1 MMNNNNC
8 NYRSNNQQQQEVVGS
23 YFLGLAREASN
34 MKEENME
41 EDTEDEEA
49 TAGCGATGTWVG
61 PAVDSEL
68 VRMGFLFFFSFF
80 QI

>member
-1 MMNNNNC
+1 
-8 NYRSNNQQQQEVVGS
+8 
-23 YFLGLAREASN
+23 

-49 TAGCGATGTWVG
+49 MAGCGATGTWVG

-68 VRMGFLFFFSFF
+68 VRMGFLFFFFF
-80 QI
+80 FPDLGDFKILLILLIINVNGELFFFFF